1 MTFDASSLLAGLL
14 VSSIG
19 FVLFTYGKRMGRPP
33 QLATGLVLMIF
44 PYFVSSVPWMLG
56 LATVLLGLFWLAM
69 RLGY

>member
-1 MTFDASSLLAGLL
+1 MSFDANVLLAGLL

-19 FVLFTYGKRMGRPP
+19 FVLFMYGKRMGRAP

-56 LATVLLGLFWLAM
+56 LTTVLLGLFWLAM